1 MTPELKI
8 EIDAIA
14 EDSDTCVIRVDRTIS
29 QTPEYYSTPEE
40 AETSPLG
47 RGLLELGGLEAVLI
61 QDQAITLLKPVSG
74 RPWSEVIPAA
84 EAVVREHFAELD
96 RIRAAAR
103 REMTDS
109 ERELFVEVQNLLNEE
124 INPMVASHGGFIEV
138 SDVKEDD
145 LYVSMGGGCQGCG
158 MASVTLRQGV
168 EQLIRERLPAVRN
181 IFDTTDHASGSNPYY
196 SADR

>member
-1 MTPELKI
+1 
-8 EIDAIA
+8 
-14 EDSDTCVIRVDRTIS
+14 
-29 QTPEYYSTPEE
+29 
-40 AETSPLG
+40 
-47 RGLLELGGLEAVLI
+47 
-61 QDQAITLLKPVSG
+61 
-74 RPWSEVIPAA
+74 
-84 EAVVREHFAELD
+84 
-96 RIRAAAR
+96 
-103 REMTDS
+103 MTDS

-168 EQLIRERLPAVRN
+168 EQLIRERLPTVRN